1 MSDRAGEKA
10 AGRHGGSSE
19 EGMLWPEGAIKDCE
33 LGGAMVPWAAAGLG
47 RGLPR

>member
-10 AGRHGGSSE
+10 AGRHGEGSE
-19 EGMLWPEGAIKDCE
+19 EGMLWPEGAKKDSE
-33 LGGAMVPWAAAGLG
+33 LGDATVLRAAGLR